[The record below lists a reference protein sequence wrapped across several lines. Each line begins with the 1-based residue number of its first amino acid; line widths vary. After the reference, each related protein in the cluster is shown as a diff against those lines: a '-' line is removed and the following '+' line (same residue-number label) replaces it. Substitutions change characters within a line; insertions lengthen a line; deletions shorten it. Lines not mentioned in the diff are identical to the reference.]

1 MPLMILEKK
10 KKISEQET
18 LSTDIHYKLTIMD
31 FAKDTRSSLYKP
43 RVSLSTF
50 NLQLQQIRARNEQI
64 VQICI
69 LPPFTS
75 SS

>member
-1 MPLMILEKK
+1 MPLMILEKKK

-18 LSTDIHYKLTIMD
+18 LSTDIHYKLIMD
-31 FAKDTRSSLYKP
+31 FAKDTRSWLYKP